1 MDRPLLIADDDA
13 TVCNVLQRYYARTRD
28 VRVARSVTDALTL
41 INTTPRSCGAIID
54 YQFPDGDGLAIL
66 EAFRKH
72 FGQAPV
78 LMLTGVQFPRV
89 NHRASELGAQFVM
102 KPAPNSVLRAF
113 GSRLAERMA
122 PEEVGRELE
131 GVVAEFG
138 LSPGEA
144 RIVDA
149 AVRGVARDEI
159 ANELGLAE
167 STIKT
172 QVGRI
177 VAKCQ
182 VLQLSDVV
190 RIVWERTAKVG
201 R

>member
-1 MDRPLLIADDDA
+1 MDRPLLIADDELI
-13 TVCNVLQRYYARTRD
+13 VCNTLQRYYARTRS
-28 VRVARSVTDALTL
+28 VTVARSVAEAVALIT
-41 INTTPRSCGAIID
+41 TTPRWCGAIID
-54 YQFPDGDGLAIL
+54 YRFPDGDGLALL
-66 EAFRKH
+66 EAFRMH
-72 FGQAPV
+72 VGQAPV
-78 LMLTGVQFPRV
+78 LMLTGVHARRV

-113 GSRLAERMA
+113 GSRLDERMA
-122 PEEVGRELE
+122 PGEVGREIVRLVTE
-131 GVVAEFG
+131 YG

-144 RIVDA
+144 RIVEE
-149 AVRGVARDEI
+149 AVRGVGRTELAEH
-159 ANELGLAE
+159 LGLAE

-190 RIVWERTAKVG
+190 RIVWERAA
-201 R
+201 RADP